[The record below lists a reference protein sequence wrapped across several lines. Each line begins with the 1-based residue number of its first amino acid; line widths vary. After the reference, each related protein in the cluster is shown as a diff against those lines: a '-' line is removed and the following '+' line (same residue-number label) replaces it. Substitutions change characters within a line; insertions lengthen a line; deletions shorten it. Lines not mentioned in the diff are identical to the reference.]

1 MSNFE
6 STLEID
12 CTGRDGATAPVLELL
27 EPRSVLLGPRQE
39 VRRVLPHKLRRM
51 IGAWCFLDHYGPAM
65 IGGQPGMRVAPHP
78 HTGLQTVS
86 WLLEGEVHHRDSLGS
101 DARVLP
107 GELNL
112 MTAGP
117 GIAHS
122 EDSPPDHSA
131 TLHGLQ
137 LWVALPESARHSAPP
152 AFTQHRDLPT
162 IQRSGL
168 RATVLLGEFEG
179 ATSAATAYTPIV
191 GAELAVEGD
200 VVLTLRPEFE
210 HGVLL
215 IDGSASVEGHTLAT
229 SEIAYVGSDRDRLHL
244 STQAPARLL
253 LLGGEPFDEQIVMWW
268 NFIGRTH
275 EEIVEYREQ
284 WNAGSDRLELCL
296 GPGPPTASRQL
307 SLSDCWLLRCRQR
320 VLSPAAAN
328 ADSGVE
334 LPSESCRLGHD

>member
-12 CTGRDGATAPVLELL
+12 CTGRGGADAPVLELL

-51 IGAWCFLDHYGPAM
+51 IGAWCFVDHYGPAT

-86 WLLEGEVHHRDSLGS
+86 WLLEEEVHHRDSLGS
-101 DARVLP
+101 DTMVVP

-112 MTAGP
+112 MTAGA

-137 LWVALPESARHSAPP
+137 LWVALPESIRHSASRD
-152 AFTQHRDLPT
+152 FTQYQDLPS
-162 IQRSGL
+162 IQRDGL
-168 RATVLLGEFEG
+168 RATVLIGELEG

-200 VVLTLRPEFE
+200 VVLTLRPDFE

-215 IDGSASVEGHTLAT
+215 IDGSASVEGQELAA
-229 SEIAYVGSDRDRLHL
+229 SEIAFVGSDRDRLHL
-244 STQAPARLL
+244 STQGPARLL
-253 LLGGEPFDEQIVMWW
+253 LLGGEPFDEPIVMWW

-284 WNAGSDRLELCL
+284 WNAGRDRFGAAPGTRPTDGVAAA
-296 GPGPPTASRQL
+296 GPERLLAPPMPAMRLKSRG
-307 SLSDCWLLRCRQR
+307 RQR
-320 VLSPAAAN
+320 
-328 ADSGVE
+328 
-334 LPSESCRLGHD
+334 